1 MFSRLIINPF
11 QTVEASRLQVGDD
24 ASFPVNLVISTLAE
38 GEFLLPALKE
48 YRAQGRKVNVRVF
61 CAYSPVTYQLTRF

>member
-1 MFSRLIINPF
+1 MTLLKLTFNVL
-11 QTVEASRLQVGDD
+11 QTVEATRLQVGDD

-48 YRAQGRKVNVRVF
+48 YKAQGRQVNVSEF
-61 CAYSPVTYQLTRF
+61 HIQSLKEF